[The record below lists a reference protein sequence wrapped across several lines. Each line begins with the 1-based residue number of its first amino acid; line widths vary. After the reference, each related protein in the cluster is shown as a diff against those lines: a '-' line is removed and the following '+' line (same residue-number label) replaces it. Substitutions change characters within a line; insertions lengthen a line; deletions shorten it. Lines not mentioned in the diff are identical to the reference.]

1 MLDKYDL
8 TKEKNISL
16 AEYMLVFIIYNS
28 AKLEGININYQ
39 DTKTILDGANVP
51 SLRLDKINCIL
62 NLRDAWNFVLSNID
76 EAITI
81 DFICKINSFVSRN
94 ESLEWGVL
102 RTGKVGINGVDYIPD
117 IPNEA
122 KIIADIKNITME
134 KPKISFVRNFISDTS
149 HNFLCSTSR
158 KYPIPPVMQ
167 YFPVMLQNRYPAYCT
182 EYLFHIISH
191 SSVFF
196 QRHQPLTAPATI
208 PSTIFLLKNR
218 KRISIGMVMISTSA
232 NSRL

>member
-1 MLDKYDL
+1 MLDKYHL
-8 TKEKNISL
+8 TKKENISL

-76 EAITI
+76 EAITL

-122 KIIADIKNITME
+122 KIIADIKNIME
-134 KPKISFVRNFISDTS
+134 EKNITRRSLVLMLYLMRTQVFWDGNKRTSMIVANKIMIENGCGVITI
-149 HNFLCSTSR
+149 
-158 KYPIPPVMQ
+158 KEE
-167 YFPVMLQNRYPAYCT
+167 YFKEFNSLLT
-182 EYLFHIISH
+182 EYYNTNEMES
-191 SSVFF
+191 
-196 QRHQPLTAPATI
+196 
-208 PSTIFLLKNR
+208 LLKFLYNNC
-218 KRISIGMVMISTSA
+218 IFGMEI
-232 NSRL
+232 